1 MSSFNCFGRLLGI
14 SAFALLV
21 SSAAHAAVSTA
32 DSVLQYDG
40 GADLPSS
47 YWGAPYNQTSAAL
60 GLPDASINL
69 AEDDDAGIYPDDS
82 YVSPF
87 NAEYNPANIVAI
99 AGSGGYIEL
108 HMSQPVSTNGF
119 TLGVHSGVG
128 LEDTTGNG
136 DNSNPAETY
145 TNPRSATVLV
155 SSDGSNWVSL
165 GSVDFDNPTNIYTDI
180 SGPYA
185 ETPGSQLANFAQPFL
200 GDLSSFDGQSFAG
213 TLSVLNG
220 SAGGT
225 WLDLSGTGLS
235 QVSDIAFETDPGQT
249 MFIDSVVGIPA
260 PEPASLALLI
270 FPALFL
276 KRVRH

>member
-1 MSSFNCFGRLLGI
+1 
-14 SAFALLV
+14 
-21 SSAAHAAVSTA
+21 
-32 DSVLQYDG
+32 
-40 GADLPSS
+40 
-47 YWGAPYNQTSAAL
+47 
-60 GLPDASINL
+60 
-69 AEDDDAGIYPDDS
+69 
-82 YVSPF
+82 
-87 NAEYNPANIVAI
+87 
-99 AGSGGYIEL
+99 
-108 HMSQPVSTNGF
+108 
-119 TLGVHSGVG
+119 

-165 GSVDFDNPTNIYTDI
+165 GSVNFTNPTNIYTDI

-185 ETPGSQLANFAQPFL
+185 ETPGTQLANFARPFL

-235 QVSDIAFETDPGQT
+235 QVTDIAFETDPGQL
-249 MFIDSVVGIPA
+249 MYIDSVVGIPV
-260 PEPASLALLI
+260 PEPTSLGLLI
-270 FPALFL
+270 LPALVL
-276 KRVRH
+276 RRNRR